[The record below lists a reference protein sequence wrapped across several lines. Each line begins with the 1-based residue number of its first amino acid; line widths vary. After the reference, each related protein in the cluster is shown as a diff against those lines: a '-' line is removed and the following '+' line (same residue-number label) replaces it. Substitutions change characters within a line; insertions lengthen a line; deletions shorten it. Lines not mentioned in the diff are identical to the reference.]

1 MESAISC
8 SNHPSE
14 PSTHTCA
21 RCSSAFCIDCL
32 TIVNNQAVCRKCA
45 RSPRSFR
52 DWMVV
57 VYILATSLGIGLIML
72 IRMLARLA
80 RFHH

>member
-1 MESAISC
+1 
-8 SNHPSE
+8 
-14 PSTHTCA
+14 
-21 RCSSAFCIDCL
+21 
-32 TIVNNQAVCRKCA
+32 
-45 RSPRSFR
+45 
-52 DWMVV
+52 MVV